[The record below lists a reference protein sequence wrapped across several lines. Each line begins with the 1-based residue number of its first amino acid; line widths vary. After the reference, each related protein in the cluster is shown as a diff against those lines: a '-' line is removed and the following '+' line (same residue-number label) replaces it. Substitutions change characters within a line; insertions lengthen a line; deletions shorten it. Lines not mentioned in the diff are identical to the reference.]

1 MPLFLFYELI
11 EKKDAQ
17 YNQDHKQDAE
27 NHCQVENNFFDT
39 APLGEDRAGVAS
51 AGNAAHTYTTIL
63 KDNQNNNGNRS
74 YNKSNIKKCF
84 HFVSP

>member
-1 MPLFLFYELI
+1 MPLFLLYELI

-17 YNQDHKQDAE
+17 YNQDHKQNAE
-27 NHCQVENNFFDT
+27 NHCQVENNFFN
-39 APLGEDRAGVAS
+39 AAALGEDSAGITA
-51 AGNAAHTYTTIL
+51 AGNAAHTHTTIL
-63 KDNQNNNGNRS
+63 QNDQNNNGNRS